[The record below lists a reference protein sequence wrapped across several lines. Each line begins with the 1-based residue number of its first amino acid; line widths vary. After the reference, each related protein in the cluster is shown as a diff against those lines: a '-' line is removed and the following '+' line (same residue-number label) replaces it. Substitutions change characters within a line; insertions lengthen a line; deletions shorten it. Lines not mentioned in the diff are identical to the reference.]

1 MLADD
6 YILDK
11 VLCKTKEIIRIYKF
25 GNTKLLNDA
34 VDELAN
40 SITIVILMASAVEN
54 GVIFYPQL
62 LLVSEKESSDINF
75 ERLKKALIYI

>member
-11 VLCKTKEIIRIYKF
+11 VLCKTKEIIRICKF

>member
-40 SITIVILMASAVEN
+40 SITIAILMASAVEN

>member
-62 LLVSEKESSDINF
+62 LLVTEKESSDINF

>member
-11 VLCKTKEIIRIYKF
+11 VLCKTKEIIHIYKF